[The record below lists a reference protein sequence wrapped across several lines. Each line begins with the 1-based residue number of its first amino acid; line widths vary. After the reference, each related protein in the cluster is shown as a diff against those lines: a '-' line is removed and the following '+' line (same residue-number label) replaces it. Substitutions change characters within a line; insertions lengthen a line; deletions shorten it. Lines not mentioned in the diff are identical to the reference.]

1 MIDGTHAL
9 PAWMTNGQ
17 LSADKLWE
25 EARTI
30 LGEVLLSCGDPNTI
44 AQLNDVPRA
53 RHTQMATNIRF
64 SEEMTRRI
72 VLLLAADRAK
82 HLPPLEK
89 RPGRPAPAETSALT
103 RGPFRLADC
112 VSDPPPPTKPGE
124 DISHG
129 CPPSPSGGGGGS
141 PPLGGETEGAASQR
155 LADVPAPP
163 PPAPKSILD
172 SYAPSSTWRGVS
184 FAVITPRNKPRKN
197 RNPTARERHARHR
210 KERLQHY
217 EEMGFRRMP
226 VPRYAPKP
234 EVLTAPLAKRA
245 EAVRRVA
252 ENPEPVVERT
262 ARWLQRL
269 REKNRVANLKRR
281 LSVPIE
287 APRKRSYGWL
297 CCGPLITALAAPLN
311 KALGYLNS
319 G

>member
-1 MIDGTHAL
+1 MNGTQAL
-9 PAWMTNGQ
+9 PPWMTNGQ

-89 RPGRPAPAETSALT
+89 RPERRAPTDPSALK
-103 RGPFRLADC
+103 RGPHRLADC
-112 VSDPPPPTKPGE
+112 VSDPPPPAMPGE
-124 DISHG
+124 DIPHG

-141 PPLGGETEGAASQR
+141 PPLGGETEGAGR
-155 LADVPAPP
+155 EADGSHS
-163 PPAPKSILD
+163 APKPILD

-197 RNPTARERHARHR
+197 RNPTARERHARRR

-269 REKNRVANLKRR
+269 REKNRLANLKRR
-281 LSVPIE
+281 LSVPVE